1 MIIIPLIAHGSI
13 QITTNPSPAYYTQG
27 SEISVTCIYPG
38 DRYSLAH
45 WLHPTNGTIPV
56 SGRRFVVTTFSDGE
70 STLRIM
76 NAMESDEGE
85 YQCVIS
91 ESSSTM

>member
-1 MIIIPLIAHGSI
+1 M
-13 QITTNPSPAYYTQG
+13 Y
-27 SEISVTCIYPG
+27 
-38 DRYSLAH
+38 

-56 SGRRFVVTTFSDGE
+56 SGGRFVVTTFSDGE

-76 NAMESDEGE
+76 NAVESDEGE
-85 YQCVIS
+85 YQCVVG